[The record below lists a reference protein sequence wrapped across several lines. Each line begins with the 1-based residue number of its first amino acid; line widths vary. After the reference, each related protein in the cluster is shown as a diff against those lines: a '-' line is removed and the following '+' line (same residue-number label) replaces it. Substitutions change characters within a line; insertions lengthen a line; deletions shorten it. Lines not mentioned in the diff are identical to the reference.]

1 MEREQIYQQWC
12 VPLERGRNVI
22 FILVLPGMTLS
33 RTWLINAY
41 TYQPSHPNPGPRGQ
55 ELFGKSSC
63 KWNSA
68 VAQRS
73 RIGIISLKPDF
84 HIWDNYPVFA
94 PFRVNRGKIV
104 LWSET
109 VELPTLGW
117 DTLKRYFFFLPVKE
131 AQKHLPWNL
140 DHEKVQK
147 SVSLE
152 PVCQQIS
159 YSSWL
164 GNSSGCRSQ
173 NFSVL

>member
-1 MEREQIYQQWC
+1 M
-12 VPLERGRNVI
+12 PLERGRNVI

-73 RIGIISLKPDF
+73 KIGIISLKPDF

-164 GNSSGCRSQ
+164 GNSSECRSQ